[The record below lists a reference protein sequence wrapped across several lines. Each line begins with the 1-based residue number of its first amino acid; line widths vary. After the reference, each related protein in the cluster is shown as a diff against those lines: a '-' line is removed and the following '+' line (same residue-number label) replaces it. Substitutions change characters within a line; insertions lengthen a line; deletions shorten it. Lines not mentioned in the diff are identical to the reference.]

1 MTLHGVSFN
10 CQTIERNNEANQR
23 MPQRDEPAGVEL
35 RERRGKEKEKKKKQ
49 TVNLIKPSS

>member
-35 RERRGKEKEKKKKQ
+35 RERRGKEKEKKQ